1 MQQGN
6 FFIPESPKENIDMQE
21 EELFTRIF
29 PSKIENT
36 ENFDEINMQKLYF
49 LNIQN
54 KQKPKKKDDS
64 QKNEEALNEILLIDD
79 YEAVFNKLESNEN
92 EQGNEDSFFHNE
104 NYEKEDYNMPSFVKN
119 VVRENKCFYPMK
131 IENDELIINVEE
143 INKKNKNKDTYKNEN
158 LKPSIKKKKN
168 HKNDSKSK
176 KKPENPKRVRTKR
189 GPYKKKSKIV
199 QQINTD
205 DICFPFSSGKN
216 VFNGINPVLQ
226 TCQTF
231 YSIDNCNIS
240 MENENSSEYNEQSF
254 IEDNKIKKSTF
265 DENRKEEETFKTGQ
279 INSSNDINWWKFT
292 TKKYFIASNGKKKRI
307 KKKRKY
313 KPDDIRKKI
322 KARFHKTIK
331 NIINENL
338 KKAGSQVLFDF
349 ISQSFIGNVSK
360 KVNSKSLELTYE
372 EMLSTDFNEEISTGN
387 KVESAKYLKNLKV
400 LKYLEE
406 NPEIARRSGF
416 DLVKNKKY
424 KDLLKLYFASAQ
436 FENSINQLKAENES
450 NDYILEYTYR
460 AKTYIRFYSS
470 YENNE
475 GRKNDNFN
483 LIKKTDD
490 NVNDIFFK

>member
-1 MQQGN
+1 M
-6 FFIPESPKENIDMQE
+6 
-21 EELFTRIF
+21 
-29 PSKIENT
+29 
-36 ENFDEINMQKLYF
+36 
-49 LNIQN
+49 
-54 KQKPKKKDDS
+54 
-64 QKNEEALNEILLIDD
+64 
-79 YEAVFNKLESNEN
+79 
-92 EQGNEDSFFHNE
+92 
-104 NYEKEDYNMPSFVKN
+104 
-119 VVRENKCFYPMK
+119 
-131 IENDELIINVEE
+131 
-143 INKKNKNKDTYKNEN
+143 
-158 LKPSIKKKKN
+158 KPSIKKKKN

-176 KKPENPKRVRTKR
+176 KKPEKPKRVRTKR

-216 VFNGINPVLQ
+216 VLNGINPVLQ

-231 YSIDNCNIS
+231 YSMDNCNIS
-240 MENENSSEYNEQSF
+240 MENDNSSEYNEQSF

>member
-1 MQQGN
+1 MQQGD
-6 FFIPESPKENIDMQE
+6 FFIPESPKENTDMQE
-21 EELFTRIF
+21 EELFKNIF
-29 PSKIENT
+29 PSKIEKM

-49 LNIQN
+49 LNIHNQ
-54 KQKPKKKDDS
+54 QKPKIKNDS

-79 YEAVFNKLESNEN
+79 FEAVFNKLEANEN

-143 INKKNKNKDTYKNEN
+143 TNKKNKNKNKYKNEN
-158 LKPSIKKKKN
+158 LKPIIKKKKN
-168 HKNDSKSK
+168 HENDSKNK
-176 KKPENPKRVRTKR
+176 KKPKNSKREKTKR

-199 QQINTD
+199 EQINTE
-205 DICFPFSSGKN
+205 DICFPFSSGKG

-226 TCQTF
+226 ACQTF
-231 YSIDNCNIS
+231 YSMDNCTIS
-240 MENENSSEYNEQSF
+240 IVNENDSASSEQSF
-254 IEDNKIKKSTF
+254 IEDNKIEKTTF
-265 DENRKEEETFKTGQ
+265 DENKKEEETSKTGR
-279 INSSNDINWWKFT
+279 INLSNDINWWKFT

-322 KARFHKTIK
+322 KARFHKAIK

-338 KKAGSQVLFDF
+338 KKAGSQELFDF

-360 KVNSKSLELTYE
+360 KINSKSLDLTYKE
-372 EMLSTDFNEEISTGN
+372 LLSTDFSKEINTDN
-387 KVESAKYLKNLKV
+387 KVDNVKYLKNLKV

-406 NPEIARRSGF
+406 NPEISRRSGF

-424 KDLLKLYFASAQ
+424 KDLLRLYFVSAQ

-460 AKTYIRFYSS
+460 AKTYIKFYSNF
-470 YENNE
+470 ENNE
-475 GRKNDNFN
+475 KTKNDN
-483 LIKKTDD
+483 
-490 NVNDIFFK
+490 